1 MTFTRT
7 CQFAL
12 TALVLLGP
20 IANDGLATEINQVTT
35 PASLED
41 LVGNQLEF
49 DKGVAAYDVGD
60 YSTAYGIWLPLAK
73 AGDIAAQR
81 NVAHMLRRGEGVPQ
95 DRERALWFYE
105 RAASVGLASAALNAG
120 MMRIEA
126 DAPYHDLEKGA
137 EWLNLAAAGGS
148 PDAMWELGLL
158 IEKSAKS
165 TPSDIRAAQAF
176 IQRAAELGH
185 EEARLRIGEK
195 TEMPLSPQPPAAQN
209 DILAPAPAPAPA
221 LVSPEQGAQ
230 FMSGVYL
237 YDAGNFLGAAD
248 KWRPL
253 AEDGVIEAQYRLGR
267 LYRFGLGVGPDVALA
282 RKWLTAAAARGHEK
296 AAKTLE
302 ILPAP

>member
-12 TALVLLGP
+12 TALALLGP
-20 IANDGLATEINQVTT
+20 IANDGLAAEINQAAT
-35 PASLED
+35 PPSLED
-41 LVGNQLEF
+41 LAGNQLEF
-49 DKGVAAYDVGD
+49 DKGVAAYDAGD
-60 YSTAYGIWLPLAK
+60 YSTAYSIWLPLAK

-95 DRERALWFYE
+95 DSERALWFYE

-120 MMRIEA
+120 MMRIEPG
-126 DAPYHDLEKGA
+126 APYHDLEKGA

-158 IEKSAKS
+158 IENSAKS
-165 TPSDIRAAQAF
+165 TSSDITAARAL

-185 EEARLRIGEK
+185 EKARLRISER
-195 TEMPLSPQPPAAQN
+195 TEAPLSPQPPPSQSN
-209 DILAPAPAPAPA
+209 VLAPSTA

-230 FMSGVYL
+230 FMRGVYMF
-237 YDAGNFLGAAD
+237 DAGDFVAAAEQ
-248 KWRPL
+248 WRPL
-253 AEDGVIEAQYRLGR
+253 AEQGVVEAQYRLGR
-267 LYRFGLGVGPDVALA
+267 LYRFGLGVGPDVTLA
-282 RKWLTAAAARGHEK
+282 QKWLSAAAAQGHEK

>member
-12 TALVLLGP
+12 TALALLGP
-20 IANDGLATEINQVTT
+20 LANDGLATEIHQVTT

-41 LVGNQLEF
+41 LAGNQLEF
-49 DKGVAAYDVGD
+49 DKGVAAYDAGD
-60 YSTAYGIWLPLAK
+60 YAAAYAIWLPLAK
-73 AGDIAAQR
+73 SGDIAAQR

-95 DRERALWFYE
+95 DSERALWFYE

-120 MMRIEA
+120 MMRIEP
-126 DAPYHDLEKGA
+126 DVPYHDLEKGA

-185 EEARLRIGEK
+185 EEAMLRVGARAQA
-195 TEMPLSPQPPAAQN
+195 PRSPQPPPSQSN
-209 DILAPAPAPAPA
+209 MRAPAAA
-221 LVSPEQGAQ
+221 LVSPEQGAR
-230 FMSGVYL
+230 FMAGVHL
-237 YDAGNFLGAAD
+237 FDEGEFLAAAEQ
-248 KWRPL
+248 WRPL
-253 AEDGVIEAQYRLGR
+253 AEEGVVEAQYRLGR

>member
-12 TALVLLGP
+12 TALALLGP
-20 IANDGLATEINQVTT
+20 IANDGLAAEIDQAAT
-35 PASLED
+35 PGSLED
-41 LVGNQLEF
+41 LAGNQLEF
-49 DKGVAAYDVGD
+49 DKGVAAYDEGD
-60 YSTAYGIWLPLAK
+60 YSTAYSIWLPLAK

-158 IEKSAKS
+158 IENSSRS
-165 TPSDIRAAQAF
+165 TPSDIRAAQAL

-185 EEARLRIGEK
+185 EEARLRIGEG
-195 TEMPLSPQPPAAQN
+195 TEMPLSPQPPASQS
-209 DILAPAPAPAPA
+209 DILAPSAS
-221 LVSPEQGAQ
+221 LVSPEQGAR
-230 FMSGVYL
+230 FMAGVHL
-237 YDAGNFLGAAD
+237 FDEGEFLAAAEQ
-248 KWRPL
+248 WRPL
-253 AEDGVIEAQYRLGR
+253 AEEGVVEAQYRLGR

-302 ILPAP
+302 TLPAP

>member
-12 TALVLLGP
+12 TALALLGP
-20 IANDGLATEINQVTT
+20 IANDGLATESNQAAT
-35 PASLED
+35 PGSLED
-41 LVGNQLEF
+41 LAGNQLEF
-49 DKGVAAYDVGD
+49 DKGVAAYDEGD
-60 YSTAYGIWLPLAK
+60 YSTAYAIWLPLAK
-73 AGDIAAQR
+73 SGDIAAQR

-120 MMRIEA
+120 MMRIEPG
-126 DAPYHDLEKGA
+126 APYHDLEKGA
-137 EWLNLAAAGGS
+137 EWLNLAAAAGS

-185 EEARLRIGEK
+185 EEAQLRIGEK

-209 DILAPAPAPAPA
+209 DILAPAPA
-221 LVSPEQGAQ
+221 LVSPEQGAR
-230 FMSGVYL
+230 FMAGVHL
-237 YDAGNFLGAAD
+237 FDEGEFLAAAEQ
-248 KWRPL
+248 WRPL
-253 AEDGVIEAQYRLGR
+253 AEEGVVEAQYRLGR